1 MRKKVVMV
9 HNTMHYLKLHY
20 LELILNMVERG
31 WSVTCVAPVDAAVS
45 ELERIGAGCVDL
57 TLSRKG
63 MNPLR
68 EVASVVKLYSILKR
82 ERPDMVLNFSIKP
95 AIYGSIAARLAG
107 IQRVCS
113 MITGLGYVFLGQGPA
128 RRLLASLAAAAYKLA
143 LSSNRR
149 VFFQNPD
156 DARFFIQ
163 RGIVDP
169 SQALVL
175 AGTGIDTDRFH
186 PGPAET
192 PAKAQDGRV
201 GYLLVGRLLADKG
214 VREYVAAAR
223 ALKAEGKPARCA
235 LLGPFDDNPAAI
247 PRAEVERWVRDG
259 LIEYLGETDDV
270 AGALNNY
277 DVFVLPSY
285 REGLPRAALEAMSMG
300 KPIVTT
306 DVPGCRETV
315 EEGKNGYL
323 VPPRDPGRLKD
334 AMEKFMAHREL
345 IEAMGRRS
353 RAMAVDRFDVR
364 SVNASVVNAMM
375 EA

>member
-1 MRKKVVMV
+1 MMV

-57 TLSRKG
+57 ALSRKG

-285 REGLPRAALEAMSMG
+285 REGLPRRCAGGNVDGQTHSHH
-300 KPIVTT
+300 
-306 DVPGCRETV
+306 GCT
-315 EEGKNGYL
+315 GL
-323 VPPRDPGRLKD
+323 PRDRGRGEERLPGPAPGSRTP
-334 AMEKFMAHREL
+334 E
-345 IEAMGRRS
+345 RRDGEVHGAS
-353 RAMAVDRFDVR
+353 GTDRGHGTAVEGDGGGQVR
-364 SVNASVVNAMM
+364 RKERQRIRRQRDDGSLT
-375 EA
+375 